1 MPNCF
6 FSENKIKL
14 ISSKIGVC
22 VCDFNF
28 FQNSVNV
35 KVERYL
41 KNQKHIVNLFRTGD
55 GQFDVDDIDPT
66 LCTHGFYGF
75 AELNNVTWKVVPVDP
90 W

>member
-1 MPNCF
+1 
-6 FSENKIKL
+6 
-14 ISSKIGVC
+14 